1 MTTSEPRT
9 TPVRFA
15 PEALKAF
22 YLQHLVPAG
31 QSLELVAACFEPMRN
46 RLSMEGR
53 YSSRAQFKRVGYRRY
68 SAMLLEEGFGGLHLV
83 NIYLQ
88 SNVLATE
95 LDGDIS
101 KLAPLGKLLDQMRD
115 LLCTRIRMWCERL
128 FAGSSTLPMDQFVSL
143 VMSKPGELARSSMKL
158 GAERLVEMEDLI
170 LAQRALLSQLESD
183 LDVKGQGLRAWKA
196 TYLNT
201 AAPLCLGGRISI
213 WRTLVNN
220 LPWDEVA
227 RTLKAEMAPTNATW
241 LGSRPGRQHID
252 RLMDRAFAPL
262 EVLVPPASRSAG
274 EHEEEVSPTAAV
286 EAAVVDDSNGQ
297 TGPRLPKGV
306 TLSVLP
312 SGYVRVAATF
322 VSRRPEV
329 LSELG
334 VEAKD
339 LQNLHST
346 LQKWLEVPVTHEVFA
361 STCSF
366 TEVAGLVPAAESEL
380 AFAADLE
387 QMAIEQLRRVV
398 ADKRA
403 KLAHRTALLARLNKV
418 FSPKDIEEL
427 KDVLEN
433 GV

>member
-1 MTTSEPRT
+1 MTTLEPSI
-9 TPVRFA
+9 TPTRFT

-31 QSLELVAACFEPMRN
+31 QSLELVAACFEPMRD
-46 RLSMEGR
+46 RLTMEGR

-88 SNVLATE
+88 SNVLAAE
-95 LDGDIS
+95 LGGDIS
-101 KLAPLGKLLDQMRD
+101 KLAPLGQLLDQMRN
-115 LLCTRIRMWCERL
+115 LLCTRIRLWCERL
-128 FAGSSTLPMDQFVSL
+128 FTGSSTVPMDQFVSL

-158 GAERLVEMEDLI
+158 GAERLVEMEELI
-170 LAQRALLSQLESD
+170 LAQRELLSQLEND
-183 LDVKGQGLRAWKA
+183 LDVRSQGIRAWKA
-196 TYLNT
+196 KYLDT
-201 AAPLCLGGRISI
+201 AAPLCLGGRVSI

-227 RTLKAEMAPTNATW
+227 RTLEAAMVPTKATW
-241 LGSRPGRQHID
+241 LGSRPGRERIG
-252 RLMDRAFAPL
+252 RLMDRTFAPL
-262 EVLVPPASRSAG
+262 EVLVPPAPSGVG
-274 EHEEEVSPTAAV
+274 EREEEVAPAAAIDAAV
-286 EAAVVDDSNGQ
+286 LDDSIGQ

-312 SGYVRVAATF
+312 SGYVRVTATF

-339 LQNLHST
+339 LQNLHPN
-346 LQKWLEVPVTHEVFA
+346 LQKWLEVPATREVFA
-361 STCSF
+361 SICSF
-366 TEVAGLVPAAESEL
+366 TEVAGLVSSAESEL
-380 AFAADLE
+380 TFEADLE
-387 QMAIEQLRRVV
+387 RMAIEQLRDVV
-398 ADKRA
+398 TSEQAKRER
-403 KLAHRTALLARLNKV
+403 RTALLARLNKV
-418 FSPKDIEEL
+418 FSPEDIEEL
-427 KDVLEN
+427 KDVLER